1 MHVCIPGKSFDPL
14 PIKVI
19 LKLPATIVHIG
30 IAFSYSVSPFS
41 VCDLN
46 RNRDSFLPIS
56 QLLEFFD
63 SIDH

>member
-1 MHVCIPGKSFDPL
+1 
-14 PIKVI
+14 
-19 LKLPATIVHIG
+19 
-30 IAFSYSVSPFS
+30 